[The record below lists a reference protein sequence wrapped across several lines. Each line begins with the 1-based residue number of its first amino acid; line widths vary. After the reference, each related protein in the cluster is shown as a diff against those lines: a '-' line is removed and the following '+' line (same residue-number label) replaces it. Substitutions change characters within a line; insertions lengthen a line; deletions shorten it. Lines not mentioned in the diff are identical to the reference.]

1 MGLEEDIINNAA
13 AGDYNL
19 EPTDSERVPRP
30 KIAPTGHVPNI
41 QPNAVSDVELE
52 SQTRELLKAAG
63 VDNMDDALAN
73 VGIEDRQ
80 KMVSQIYADA
90 EKNAPLLEK
99 IAKGIDRMDNNTVT
113 RVAKDTVGQTAN
125 VAAGITLGISKA
137 FYSGVNAFKEG
148 YNYLGQLAE
157 QHKIIEKFDPAQPI
171 SIDGFIDKN
180 YPATTKVVAD
190 LTQAIT
196 PGVASAFVP
205 GGPVAKTVGAAVSTY
220 MLMDPKQK
228 GLAELFK
235 DTAVEKVFLLD
246 EAFKYSEKKPNDTEM
261 QGRLKNVLDY
271 TFGEALIG
279 AAVKG
284 IYAMYNGA
292 KQVKNVYYA
301 KGSIEDAER
310 VAANLDR
317 PPATPPS
324 PGVEPR
330 PVVEQVPTK
339 EAQAATKVR
348 QEADQLD
355 FESWVKALD
364 PHDPEA
370 YSPLKDSD
378 PLAQVEIT
386 TPTPLNRQKALEGPT
401 NINPNLVNVGDLNM
415 PKTYLPKDESGGQY
429 FIESGVTNSINLD
442 FRGRKQLMNPV
453 VKAYYITPEGKTILV
468 GRIKIQGEPQKGK
481 LVYSSGMT
489 YVRPEHRGKGVA
501 TAMYD
506 YADKYMAQIQ
516 PSRVQSYYGKQFW
529 LDRAKYLAEREAKQ
543 NPEAFS
549 KRGSQTTPEML
560 ARAQERRK
568 DPMYISNL
576 IRQRAAD
583 PTSVFSAEDYLAI
596 ELEAS
601 DAAIR
606 ANTAS
611 QKALTTGSELD
622 LLAANEALEHTLK
635 LESMAVA
642 DSSEAG
648 RRLGIT
654 DALVQAIDKGPKESV
669 EQAMTI
675 LGAKG
680 RTRLLRDYIES
691 YGGQR
696 PLEERLRIMDMINQ
710 MDDSQFVAEARKSV
724 GAYQKIAKQTSTGR
738 KIVDA
743 LYHVYTSSLM
753 SVFKTPIVVGAINTS
768 VGAVESMNKYLAT
781 SIGKV
786 LGTEGASIGAANAY
800 TYGWLSSHWGALKAG
815 WQSFKAGKGPSGSV
829 VYGPLEKLARTPEAA
844 ATNSFFGKLFEAGM
858 ATSTITGRVVMS
870 ADTIGRYTHE
880 MAYIREQAYIEA
892 EKMFNKLG
900 KPLSEKAQ
908 YMDNFISDYMK
919 APPVNVQRD
928 AITRAENLV
937 MNGDIS
943 QVPIIGPIS
952 DAINSQLWGVGRFFF
967 PFMNVGVSSVK
978 YGMEYVPGLN
988 FALKDVRT
996 AFAQGGKVRD
1006 EAISKMM
1013 IGSVAAAGIYNLTSE
1028 KILTG
1033 EMPNSYKQQQ
1043 ALADG
1048 GRGITPYTL
1057 DLTQFGLGAYY
1068 MRPFDP
1074 VTRIMRLTGLFNQA
1088 YQSAQDPDAM
1098 SQMAFA
1104 FSAAMSQ
1111 LTPEQF
1117 EGYHNFTDALVDA
1130 TKGDTKAM
1138 SKFVANLGANLVPLA
1153 MSRKQALQ
1161 AYEGYMAED
1170 GKYVK
1175 QDESYREFTE
1185 YFLGKLS
1192 QGVGYGLPE
1201 KLDIFGEPIKE
1212 HWLASVTPFH
1222 SVDTENSALGKYLR
1236 MLTDFDGDLR
1246 AKGFDP
1252 KFKIEMP
1259 SDIISTKSSLVMA
1272 DGLAQQVES
1281 SRTKMT
1287 SEEYHD
1293 FIKLMNKP
1301 GIIPGRKSLR
1311 ADVEEYAR
1319 VNMKVMADAMGGM
1332 RASYLTASQQEAAEI
1347 EYKKA
1352 MLGLNQIFRSYDS
1365 AARNLFA
1372 KNNPIIQKRLQQ
1384 DRDKS
1389 RLAMPG
1395 FVTPFSPRGQ

>member
-30 KIAPTGHVPNI
+30 KIAPTGHVPNV

-63 VDNMDDALAN
+63 VDNMDDAMADIG
-73 VGIEDRQ
+73 VEDRQ
-80 KMVSQIYADA
+80 KMVAQIYADA

-99 IAKGIDRMDNNTVT
+99 IAKGIDKMDNNVVT
-113 RVAKDTVGQTAN
+113 LAAKYTVGQTAN
-125 VAAGITLGISKA
+125 AAAGVTLGVSKA

-228 GLAELFK
+228 GWAELFK
-235 DTAVEKVFLLD
+235 DTVGEKVFLLD

-310 VAANLDR
+310 VAANLDK

-339 EAQAATKVR
+339 EAQAAAKVR
-348 QEADQLD
+348 QEAEQLD
-355 FESWVKALD
+355 FESWVKALN
-364 PHDPEA
+364 PKE
-370 YSPLKDSD
+370 
-378 PLAQVEIT
+378 EISQEPIT
-386 TPTPLNRQKALEGPT
+386 ID
-401 NINPNLVNVGDLNM
+401 NI
-415 PKTYLPKDESGGQY
+415 
-429 FIESGVTNSINLD
+429 
-442 FRGRKQLMNPV
+442 
-453 VKAYYITPEGKTILV
+453 
-468 GRIKIQGEPQKGK
+468 IKN
-481 LVYSSGMT
+481 
-489 YVRPEHRGKGVA
+489 
-501 TAMYD
+501 
-506 YADKYMAQIQ
+506 
-516 PSRVQSYYGKQFW
+516 
-529 LDRAKYLAEREAKQ
+529 

-560 ARAQERRK
+560 ASAQERRK

-576 IRQRAAD
+576 IKQRAAD

-611 QKALTTGSELD
+611 QKALATGSELD

-696 PLEERLRIMDMINQ
+696 PLEERLRIMDMINK
-710 MDDSQFVAEARKSV
+710 MDDAQFVAKARKSV
-724 GAYQKIAKQTSTGR
+724 RAYQRIATQTSTGR
-738 KIVDA
+738 KVVDA
-743 LYHVYTSSLM
+743 MYHVYTSSLM
-753 SVFKTPIVVGAINTS
+753 SVFKTPVVVGAINTS
-768 VGAVESMNKYLAT
+768 VGAVETMNKYLAT

-815 WQSFKAGKGPSGSV
+815 WQSFKAGKSPSGSV
-829 VYGPLEKLARTPEAA
+829 VYGPLEKLAKTPEAA

-858 ATSTITGRVVMS
+858 ATSTVTGRVVMS

-892 EKMFNKLG
+892 EKMFNKLRR
-900 KPLSEKAQ
+900 PLSEKSQ
-908 YMDNFISDYMK
+908 YMDSFIEDYMK

-943 QVPIIGPIS
+943 QVPIVGPIS

-967 PFMNVGVSSVK
+967 PFMNVGVSAVK

-1068 MRPFDP
+1068 IRPFDP

-1117 EGYHNFTDALVDA
+1117 EGYHSFTDALADA
-1130 TKGDTKAM
+1130 AKGDTKAI

-1153 MSRKQALQ
+1153 TSRKQALQ

-1319 VNMKVMADAMGGM
+1319 VNMKVMADAVGGM